1 MIFGPGDIIGFSG
14 RGLVSDIINIA
25 TYGIPRI
32 GISHVAV
39 VGTAELLYEST
50 TLNNEPCAVQH
61 CLVRGVQA
69 HTIDTRIAAY
79 DGKVFHYPLTTPL
92 DQNQAH
98 SLLSFLNSLLGTS
111 YDDIGAF
118 RAAGEE
124 FSWVE
129 SRLHRENL
137 HSIFCSEMVAAAH
150 RALKLFQTDNVA
162 RWSPN
167 LLVRVEQRQGIVQPP
182 VRLK

>member
-39 VGTAELLYEST
+39 VGTTELLYEST

-61 CLVRGVQA
+61 RLVRGVQA

-79 DGKVFHYPLTTPL
+79 DGKVFHYPLSTPL
-92 DQNQAH
+92 DQSQST

-111 YDDIGAF
+111 YNDIGAF
-118 RAAGEE
+118 RRLRKK

-129 SRLHRENL
+129 SQLHRENL
-137 HSIFCSEMVAAAH
+137 RGVFCW
-150 RALKLFQTDNVA
+150 
-162 RWSPN
+162 RWSP
-167 LLVRVEQRQGIVQPP
+167 QPIASSNSFRRTTWLDGAQP
-182 VRLK
+182 SGAASSSVKALFSRLCD